1 MLHEEVPGADYGDS
15 ESLAE
20 GGMTGKILRWA
31 LLLPVLA
38 ILFLVYA
45 FSGLM
50 VVFFDDVNRLFGVK
64 K

>member
-1 MLHEEVPGADYGDS
+1 
-15 ESLAE
+15 
-20 GGMTGKILRWA
+20 MTGKILRWA

-50 VVFFDDVNRLFGVK
+50 VVFFDDVNRLFGNAQPDEVILSVGCAK
-64 K
+64 DDAT

>member
-1 MLHEEVPGADYGDS
+1 
-15 ESLAE
+15 
-20 GGMTGKILRWA
+20 MTGKILRWA

-50 VVFFDDVNRLFGVK
+50 VVLFDDVNRLFGNAQPDE
-64 K
+64 